1 MVSGPA
7 WLARE
12 HIPTKGTPM
21 ARRVSYSRFGGPEVL
36 EIVEAS
42 IPEPGPGQVRVKVQV
57 AGLNPVDWKIYTG
70 LAAGAYGV
78 ELPAG
83 VGNDFAGTVDAL
95 GEGVTALELGA
106 LVYGGRRNEA
116 EADFLIT
123 EADAVIPVPS
133 GLTVEQAG
141 ALDIV
146 GRTAIASVAAVG
158 VSAGDVVFIS
168 AAAGGVGVVASQLA
182 VRAGAT
188 VVGTA
193 GEGNHDYLRSLGVIP
208 VAYGEGLADRLRDAA
223 PGPFTA
229 ALDNHGRESL
239 DAALALGIAPE
250 RINTIADRATAAEF
264 GFSTVGGAGAGIPEL
279 TALGRSIAAGDIDF
293 PIDSVYPLERVR
305 EAYEHLRAGHL
316 RGKVVLVTS

>member
-1 MVSGPA
+1 
-7 WLARE
+7 
-12 HIPTKGTPM
+12 M
-21 ARRVSYSRFGGPEVL
+21 ARRVSYSQFGGPEVL
-36 EIVEAS
+36 EVLEAS
-42 IPEPGPGQVRVKVQV
+42 IPEPGPGQVRVRVQV
-57 AGLNPVDWKIYTG
+57 AGLNPVDWKIFTG

-83 VGNDFAGTVDAL
+83 VGNDFAGTVDAI
-95 GEGVTALELGA
+95 GDGVTTLELGA
-106 LVYGGRRNEA
+106 PVYGGRRNEA

-123 EADAVIPVPS
+123 DLDAVIPVPA
-133 GLTVEQAG
+133 GLTIEQAG
-141 ALDIV
+141 GLDVV

-158 VSAGDVVFIS
+158 VTAGDVVFIS
-168 AAAGGVGVVASQLA
+168 AAAGGVGVLASQLA

-208 VAYGEGLADRLRDAA
+208 VAYGDGFVDRLRAAA
-223 PGPFTA
+223 PVPFTA

-264 GFSTVGGAGAGIPEL
+264 GLSAVGGAAAGIPEL
-279 TALGRSIAAGDIDF
+279 TVLGLAIAAGEIDF
-293 PIDSVYPLERVR
+293 PIDSVYPFERVSD
-305 EAYEHLRAGHL
+305 AYEHLRAGHL